1 METGATTGHGLD
13 ARNSA
18 EEVARLEKE
27 PATILPLLLE
37 AKTVEEPRWNLNS
50 ATLIHAQV
58 RSPNF
63 YPLSN

>member
-1 METGATTGHGLD
+1 MTTGHGLN

-27 PATILPLLLE
+27 PATILPLPLE
-37 AKTVEEPRWNLNS
+37 ARTVKESLWNLNN